1 MAAVVRMKGEIS
13 VNSNT
18 GLVGPWKLE
27 KSLAVDEWFG
37 PFTYEVATSTTEQV
51 LGIIATAGL
60 TTITAVAIYTDQNV
74 SVTFGAAAS
83 NAPVTL
89 NAGGFIVMQDIST
102 VEISISNSSGNTANI
117 SISCGGT

>member
-27 KSLAVDEWFG
+27 K
-37 PFTYEVATSTTEQV
+37 
-51 LGIIATAGL
+51 
-60 TTITAVAIYTDQNV
+60 

>member
-1 MAAVVRMKGEIS
+1 MAAVVLMKGEIS

-37 PFTYEVATSTTEQV
+37 PFTYEVPTATTEQV

-60 TTITAVAIYTDQNV
+60 TTITAFAIYTDQDIGI
-74 SVTFGAAAS
+74 TFGAAAS
-83 NAPVTL
+83 NALVTL

-102 VEISISNSSGNTANI
+102 IEISITNNSGNTANV
-117 SISCGGT
+117 SVCESGT